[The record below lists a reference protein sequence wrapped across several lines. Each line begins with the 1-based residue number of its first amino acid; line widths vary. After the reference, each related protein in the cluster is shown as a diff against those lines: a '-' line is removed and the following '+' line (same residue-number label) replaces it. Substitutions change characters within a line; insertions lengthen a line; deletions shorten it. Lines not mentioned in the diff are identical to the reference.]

1 VGHKEDLLAGAKRAL
16 YEKGYAR
23 TTARD
28 IVALSGTNL
37 GSIGYHYGS
46 TEALMTAAMLSAMED
61 WGDAVTAA
69 LAAPGESGTDPMVT
83 FWRRVIGSISEQ
95 RALWLA
101 SVEVMIQ
108 AEHNPRLREQLAGG
122 IEQGRRGVAALL
134 TGRPE
139 DQIDEATVRT
149 LGSVQ
154 MALMSGVLTQWL
166 ADPANAPSAEEIV
179 AGIRALAVL
188 LPTPGPPDGAEN
200 PGPGGARRRA
210 TPSPA

>member
-1 VGHKEDLLAGAKRAL
+1 MGHREELLKGAKRAL

-46 TEALMTAAMLSAMED
+46 TEALMTAAMMSAMQE
-61 WGDAVTAA
+61 WGDQVAIA
-69 LAAPGESGTDPMVT
+69 LGSPPEDGVDPMVA
-83 FWRRVIGSISEQ
+83 FWRRVIDSINSH

-108 AEHNPRLREQLAGG
+108 AEHNPDLRAQLADGL
-122 IEQGRRGVAALL
+122 EQGRSGMTALL

-139 DQIDEATVRT
+139 DQLDPETVRS
-149 LGSVQ
+149 LGSAQ
-154 MALMSGVLTQWL
+154 MALMSGVVTQWL
-166 ADPANAPSAEEIV
+166 TDPGHAPSAEQIV
-179 AGIRALAVL
+179 TGLKALAA
-188 LPTPGPPDGAEN
+188 LP
-200 PGPGGARRRA
+200 
-210 TPSPA
+210 

>member
-1 VGHKEDLLAGAKRAL
+1 VGHKEDLLVGAKRVL
-16 YEKGYAR
+16 FEKGYAR

-46 TEALMTAAMLSAMED
+46 TDALMTAAMISAMEE
-61 WGDAVTAA
+61 WGDTVGAA
-69 LAAPGESGTDPMVT
+69 LAGPPVAGEEPMIG
-83 FWRRVIGSISEQ
+83 FWRRVIESITAH
-95 RALWLA
+95 RTLWLA

-108 AEHNPRLREQLAGG
+108 AEHNPSLREQLAEG
-122 IEQGRRGVAALL
+122 IRMGRQGMASLL
-134 TGRPE
+134 TGTPE
-139 DQIDEATVRT
+139 DQLDDATVRS

-166 ADPANAPSAEEIV
+166 TDPVNAPSPEEIV
-179 AGIRALAVL
+179 AGIRALA
-188 LPTPGPPDGAEN
+188 T
-200 PGPGGARRRA
+200 RA

>member
-1 VGHKEDLLAGAKRAL
+1 MGHKEDLLVGAKKAL
-16 YEKGYAR
+16 LEKGYAR

-46 TEALMTAAMLSAMED
+46 TEALMTAAMMSAMQE
-61 WGDAVTAA
+61 WGDEVAA
-69 LAAPGESGTDPMVT
+69 TLAGTGDGDLVA
-83 FWRRVIGSISEQ
+83 FWRRVIESITSH

-108 AEHNPRLREQLAGG
+108 AEHNPGLRTMLAEGLG
-122 IEQGRRGVAALL
+122 QGRSGMAALL

-139 DQIDEATVRT
+139 DQLDTSTVRT

-154 MALMSGVLTQWL
+154 MALMSGVVTQWL
-166 ADPANAPSAEEIV
+166 TDPEHAPSAEEIV
-179 AGIRALAVL
+179 AGLRALATL
-188 LPTPGPPDGAEN
+188 
-200 PGPGGARRRA
+200 
-210 TPSPA
+210 SPA

>member
-1 VGHKEDLLAGAKRAL
+1 MGHREELLKGAKRAL

-46 TEALMTAAMLSAMED
+46 TEALMTAAMISAMEE
-61 WGDAVTAA
+61 WGDRVAHT
-69 LAAPGESGTDPMVT
+69 LTGDGDMVT
-83 FWRRVIGSISEQ
+83 FWRRVIASITAE

-108 AEHNPRLREQLAGG
+108 AEHNPDLRAMLTGALQAGRSG
-122 IEQGRRGVAALL
+122 MAALL
-134 TGRPE
+134 TGRRE
-139 DQIDEATVRT
+139 DQLDDETIRSV
-149 LGSVQ
+149 GSIQ
-154 MALMSGVLTQWL
+154 MALMSGVVTQWL
-166 ADPANAPSAEEIV
+166 TDPATAPTAEEIV
-179 AGIRALAVL
+179 AGIRALA
-188 LPTPGPPDGAEN
+188 
-200 PGPGGARRRA
+200 

>member
-1 VGHKEDLLAGAKRAL
+1 MRVGHKEDLLAGAKKAL
-16 YEKGYAR
+16 FEKGYAR

-46 TEALMTAAMLSAMED
+46 TDALMTAAMLSAMDD
-61 WGDAVTAA
+61 WGNAVFTA
-69 LAAPGESGTDPMVT
+69 LSGAGDEDEDPMVG
-83 FWRRVIGSISEQ
+83 FWRRIVGSITEY

-108 AEHNPRLREQLAGG
+108 AEHNQQLRGQMAEG
-122 IEQGRRGVAALL
+122 IQQGRQGMAALL
-134 TGRPE
+134 TGVPE
-139 DQIDEATVRT
+139 DQLDDRTVRT
-149 LGSVQ
+149 IGSTQ

-166 ADPANAPSAEEIV
+166 ADPATAPTPEEIV
-179 AGIRALAVL
+179 AGIRALS
-188 LPTPGPPDGAEN
+188 
-200 PGPGGARRRA
+200 

>member
-1 VGHKEDLLAGAKRAL
+1 MGHREELLKGAKRAL

-46 TEALMTAAMLSAMED
+46 TEALMTAAMMSAMED
-61 WGDAVTAA
+61 WGDQVAQA
-69 LAAPGESGTDPMVT
+69 LAGDTEAGVDPMAA
-83 FWRRVIGSISEQ
+83 FWRRVIASITSH

-108 AEHNPRLREQLAGG
+108 AEHNPELRALLTGG
-122 IEQGRRGVAALL
+122 IQAGRSGMTALL

-139 DQIDEATVRT
+139 DQLDAETIRS

-154 MALMSGVLTQWL
+154 MALMSGVVTQWL
-166 ADPANAPSAEEIV
+166 TDPASAPSAEEIA
-179 AGIRALAVL
+179 AGLRALATL
-188 LPTPGPPDGAEN
+188 
-200 PGPGGARRRA
+200 
-210 TPSPA
+210 SPA